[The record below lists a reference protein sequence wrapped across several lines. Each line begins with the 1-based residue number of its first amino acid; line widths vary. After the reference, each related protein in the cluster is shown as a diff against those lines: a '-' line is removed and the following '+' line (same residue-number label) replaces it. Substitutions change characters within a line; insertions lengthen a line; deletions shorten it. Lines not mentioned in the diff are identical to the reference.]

1 MSNILEVAR
10 QARAAMVAARKYV
23 PDTVAIQNT
32 MLYDPWDPN
41 GREYVGKDKA
51 TEDNP
56 ASIVRGDDGYLYRC
70 LTSHTSQA
78 DWAPGAAPSLWVRI
92 GGGVAGVAAA
102 DQRGGCLPKG
112 GQGDPQRGAVYLP
125 D

>member
-23 PDTVAIQNT
+23 PDEIAIQNT

-41 GREYVGKDKA
+41 GKEYVGKDKA

-70 LTSHTSQA
+70 LLSHTSQIDA
-78 DWAPGAAPSLWVRI
+78 NTTEPGTDERWWKKVEETEENEEAE
-92 GGGVAGVAAA
+92 
-102 DQRGGCLPKG
+102 
-112 GQGDPQRGAVYLP
+112 
-125 D
+125 

>member
-56 ASIVRGDDGYLYRC
+56 ASIVRGDDGYLLALPY
-70 LTSHTSQA
+70 LT
-78 DWAPGAAPSLWVRI
+78 G
-92 GGGVAGVAAA
+92 
-102 DQRGGCLPKG
+102 
-112 GQGDPQRGAVYLP
+112 
-125 D
+125 

>member
-41 GREYVGKDKA
+41 GRE
-51 TEDNP
+51 
-56 ASIVRGDDGYLYRC
+56 
-70 LTSHTSQA
+70 
-78 DWAPGAAPSLWVRI
+78 
-92 GGGVAGVAAA
+92 
-102 DQRGGCLPKG
+102 
-112 GQGDPQRGAVYLP
+112 
-125 D
+125 